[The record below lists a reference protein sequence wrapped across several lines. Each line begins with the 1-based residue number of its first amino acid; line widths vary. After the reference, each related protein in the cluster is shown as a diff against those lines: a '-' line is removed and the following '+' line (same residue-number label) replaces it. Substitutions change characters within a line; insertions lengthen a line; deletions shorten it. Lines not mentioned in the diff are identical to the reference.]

1 MTAYLQAISQ
11 EIKKQTETISTNIK
25 AKIQEV
31 HPLLLQFAKS
41 KQQVDEINS
50 VFNKL
55 SVIAEL

>member
-1 MTAYLQAISQ
+1 MGYDRIFTS
-11 EIKKQTETISTNIK
+11 NITRVMPMK
-25 AKIQEV
+25 LKIIPESND
-31 HPLLLQFAKS
+31 KCNYYKGS